1 MKVRVTV
8 LLAIWLITTAAAVAQ
23 EKPQKATY
31 IDTRPWTEALDLLR
45 DTTIVVIPLG
55 AQSKEHGPHLW
66 LRNDFLIAEYL
77 KERLSK
83 TQSVVIY
90 PTVTYHYYPAF
101 LEYAGSTSLQF
112 ETATNLVID
121 IIRVIAGH
129 GPKKFYVLNTGVST
143 LAPLKAAKES
153 LALQGI
159 LMTYTDIL
167 HIAGEAEKQVKQEPA
182 GTHADEIE
190 TSMMLYMAPNTVDMT
205 KARRDIP
212 EVDGPGPLTL
222 DPNNPN
228 GRYSPTGI
236 YGDATL
242 ATREKGR
249 VVVEAMVEGINQE
262 INALR
267 KSTVPKRSFGTNYSS
282 LIGTFS
288 VSEKERVT
296 ITIENGRLMFE
307 GKGPRKTEL
316 IPLGEDSFTAGTRG
330 RVVFFRDPNGG
341 YNTVYLNWESK
352 DYLGK
357 RTAR

>member
-1 MKVRVTV
+1 MKVRLTV
-8 LLAIWLITTAAAVAQ
+8 LLAFWLIAAGTVLAQNRAVD
-23 EKPQKATY
+23 
-31 IDTRPWTEALDLLR
+31 IDTRPWTEAAGLLK

-77 KERLSK
+77 KERLAKS
-83 TQSVVIY
+83 QPVVIY

-101 LEYAGSTSLQF
+101 IEYAGSTSLQF
-112 ETATNLVID
+112 ETATNLIID

-143 LAPLKAAKES
+143 LAPLKAARES

-167 HIAGEAEKQVKQEPA
+167 HIAAEAEKQVKQESA

-190 TSMMLYMAPNTVDMT
+190 TSMMLYIAPNTVDMS
-205 KARRDIP
+205 KAARDIP

-222 DPNNPN
+222 DPHNPN

-242 ATREKGR
+242 ATKEKGR
-249 VVVEAMVEGINQE
+249 VVVEAMVEGINRE
-262 INALR
+262 ISVLR
-267 KSTVPKRSFGTNYSS
+267 KSTLPKKSFGTNYAS
-282 LIGTFS
+282 LTGSFRI
-288 VSEKERVT
+288 SESERVT
-296 ITIENGRLMFE
+296 ISIENGLLIFE

-316 IPLGEDSFTAGTRG
+316 IPLGEDSFAAGTSG
-330 RVVFFRDPNGG
+330 RVAFFRDSNGG
-341 YNTVYLNWESK
+341 YNTLYLNWESK
-352 DYLGK
+352 DFLGK
-357 RTAR
+357 RTSR